1 MRSPVHLYRPIAHR
15 IDGIVALGDEAPR
28 TAGMLTR
35 DVLAIAARL
44 PPASPGSE
52 VLIVCGDRY
61 RVAVAVLAAWQAGHA
76 AALPPNAAP
85 ETVRALRRRLG
96 VIALLHDSDAD
107 DPDDLRPWLAAVD
120 LAPTRDPALL
130 DPIASDRVIAIV
142 YTSGSTGA
150 HQACPKTARQLLG
163 EAATLTE
170 RFAIGPQQR
179 VLATVPPHHLYGL
192 LFGVLVPLCAGASFI
207 RETPLHTETVAAVA
221 RRFAADM
228 LVSAPVHL
236 RSLTLLSPGELP
248 PLGRVVSSGAA
259 LPGETARLLGTRLGL
274 WVTEIYG
281 ASETGGIAWRRHA
294 PGNSP
299 GHLPWEPLPG
309 VSVAVDADGGL
320 LLTSPFLS
328 PEVTAPLACADQIEL
343 AADGR
348 FRLLGRSDDIL
359 KIGGKRVA
367 LAEVEQRALALPEV
381 ADVAVAMVAV
391 GEPRG
396 HEIVAAIVPA
406 DAGHDHADL
415 IARVRHGLLQW
426 FDPVVVPRR
435 IRVVTSLPREASGKL
450 TRANLLRMFERPV
463 ARDSSR
469 PRPAMQARRARA
481 AQSESALEALTNAN
495 RIAFAPFMFQAAVVM
510 RDRGILTALD
520 GSKTGMTLEELAT
533 RVELSVYGVRVLLEA
548 GLGIG
553 IVVELE
559 HRYRL
564 TKTGVFLLHDPMTRA
579 NMDFTRD
586 VNYAGLAGLGEAIAT
601 GKPAGLKVFGEWD
614 TVYQALAHLPEPV
627 RKSWFA
633 FDHHYSDGAFGAT
646 LPLVFGDRPRRIL
659 DIGGNTGKWAKL
671 CLHHD
676 PEVTVT
682 LMDLPGQLRNARD
695 SLDAAGLLPRVRFH
709 EANLLDPA
717 CEVPGDHDIIW
728 MSQFLDC
735 FSEPEIV
742 SILRRC
748 AAALAPGAAIY
759 ILEAFWDRQRF
770 PAASFCLQMTSL
782 YFTAIANGNSQMYR
796 SDTFLACVHEAG
808 LEVVSQHDGL
818 GISHTLLVCRP
829 RPVTLAAS

>member
-1 MRSPVHLYRPIAHR
+1 MRSPVHRYRPIAHR
-15 IDGIVALGDEAPR
+15 ADAIVALGDESPR
-28 TAGMLTR
+28 TAGMLAR
-35 DVLAIAARL
+35 DVLAVAARL

-76 AALPPNAAP
+76 AALPPNAAS
-85 ETVRALRRRLG
+85 ETVRALRRRPG
-96 VIALLHDSDAD
+96 VVALLHDTEAD
-107 DPDDLRPWLAAVD
+107 DSDDLRSWLVAVD
-120 LAPTRDPALL
+120 GLPIVDPAQLH
-130 DPIASDRVIAIV
+130 PITSDRVIATV

-163 EAATLTE
+163 EATTLAE

-248 PLGRVVSSGAA
+248 PLARVFSSGAA

-294 PGNSP
+294 PGKP
-299 GHLPWEPLPG
+299 AGDLPWEPLPG

-328 PEVTAPLACADQIEL
+328 PDVVAPLACADQIDL
-343 AADGR
+343 GADGR
-348 FRLLGRSDDIL
+348 FRLLGRRDDIL

-406 DAGHDHADL
+406 DPQHDAADL

-435 IRVVTSLPREASGKL
+435 IRVVPTLPREASGKL
-450 TRANLLRMFERPV
+450 TRANLLRLFERPV
-463 ARDSSR
+463 TRDSTR
-469 PRPAMQARRARA
+469 PRAAIEARRARA
-481 AQSESALEALTNAN
+481 PQSESALDALSNAQ
-495 RIAFAPFMFQAAVVM
+495 RIAFAPFVFQAACVM
-510 RDRGILTALD
+510 RDRGILAAIAA
-520 GSKTGMTLEELAT
+520 SKTGLTIEEVAAS
-533 RVELSVYGVRVLLEA
+533 VALSIYGARVLLEA

-553 IVVELE
+553 LVVEVE
-559 HRYRL
+559 GRYRL
-564 TKTGVFLLHDPMTRA
+564 TKTAVFLQHDPMTRA

-586 VNYAGLAGLGEAIAT
+586 VNYAGLAGLGEAVAT
-601 GKPAGLKVFGEWD
+601 GKPVGLKVFGEWD
-614 TVYQALAHLPEPV
+614 TVYQALAHLPEFV
-627 RKSWFA
+627 RQSWFA
-633 FDHHYSDGAFGAT
+633 FDHHYSDGAFGAA
-646 LPLVFGDRPRRIL
+646 LPLVFRDRPRRIL

-671 CLHHD
+671 CLNHD
-676 PEVTVT
+676 AGVELT
-682 LMDLPGQLRNARD
+682 LMDLPGQLANAGD
-695 SLDAAGLLPRVRFH
+695 NLDAAGLLQRVRFH

-770 PAASFCLQMTSL
+770 PAASFSLQMTSL

-796 SDTFLACVHEAG
+796 SDTFLACVREAG
-808 LEVVSQHDGL
+808 LEVVQQHDGL
-818 GISHTLLVCRP
+818 GVSHTLLVCRP
-829 RPVTLAAS
+829 IR

>member
-1 MRSPVHLYRPIAHR
+1 MPSPVHHYRPLSHR
-15 IDGIVALGDEAPR
+15 VDEIVALGDEPPR

-35 DVLAIAARL
+35 DVLAVAARL

-76 AALPPNAAP
+76 AALPPNAAS
-85 ETVRALRRRLG
+85 ETVRALRRRPG
-96 VIALLHDSDAD
+96 VIALLHDNDSDH
-107 DPDDLRPWLAAVD
+107 DPDDLRPLLAAVAD
-120 LAPTRDPALL
+120 APTRDPGSLHPI
-130 DPIASDRVIAIV
+130 DPDRVIATV

-248 PLGRVVSSGAA
+248 PLTRVFSSGAA

-281 ASETGGIAWRRHA
+281 ASETGGVAWRRHA
-294 PGNSP
+294 PGKP
-299 GHLPWEPLPG
+299 AGDLPWEPLPG
-309 VSVAVDADGGL
+309 VQVAVDGDGGL

-328 PEVTAPLACADQIEL
+328 PDVAAPLACADQIEL
-343 AADGR
+343 VADGR
-348 FRLLGRSDDIL
+348 FRLLGRRDDIL

-396 HEIVAAIVPA
+396 HEIVAAIVPS
-406 DAGHDHADL
+406 DPVHDPADL

-435 IRVVTSLPREASGKL
+435 IRVVPALPREASGKL
-450 TRANLLRMFERPV
+450 TRTNLLRMFERPV
-463 ARDSSR
+463 ARDSSK
-469 PRPAMQARRARA
+469 PRPNIAARRARA
-481 AQSESALEALTNAN
+481 AQPETALEALTSAN
-495 RIAFAPFMFQAAVVM
+495 RIAFAPFIFQAACVM
-510 RDRGILTALD
+510 RDRGILAALD
-520 GSKTGMTLEELAT
+520 GSKTGLTIEELAAQ
-533 RVELSVYGVRVLLEA
+533 VELSVYGVRVLLEA

-553 IVVELE
+553 LVVEALG
-559 HRYRL
+559 RYRL
-564 TKTGVFLLHDPMTRA
+564 TKTAVFLLHDPMTRA

-614 TVYQALAHLPEPV
+614 TVYQALAHLPEGV

-633 FDHHYSDGAFGAT
+633 FDHHYSDGAFGAA
-646 LPLVFGDRPRRIL
+646 LPLVFSDRPRRIL

-671 CLHHD
+671 CLGHD
-676 PEVTVT
+676 PDVAMT

-695 SLDAAGLLPRVRFH
+695 NLDAAGLLPRVGFH

-717 CEVPGDHDIIW
+717 CVVPGDHDIIW

-796 SDTFLACVHEAG
+796 SDTFLACVHAAG
-808 LEVVSQHDGL
+808 LEVVAQHDGL
-818 GISHTLLVCRP
+818 GVSHTLLVCRP
-829 RPVTLAAS
+829 LR

>member
-1 MRSPVHLYRPIAHR
+1 MRSPVSQYRPVVHQA
-15 IDGIVALGDEAPR
+15 DAIVALGDEAPR
-28 TAGMLTR
+28 TAGMLAR
-35 DVLAIAARL
+35 DVLAVAARL

-76 AALPPNAAP
+76 AALPPNAAS
-85 ETVRALRRRLG
+85 ETVRALRRRPA
-96 VIALLHDSDAD
+96 VVALLHDTDAD
-107 DPDDLRPWLAAVD
+107 DADDLRPWLVAS
-120 LAPTRDPALL
+120 DPAIDPAQLR
-130 DPIASDRVIAIV
+130 PIASDRVIAIV
-142 YTSGSTGA
+142 YTSGSSGA

-163 EAATLTE
+163 EALTLAE
-170 RFAIGPQQR
+170 RFAVGPAQR
-179 VLATVPPHHLYGL
+179 VLSTVPPHHLYGL

-221 RRFAADM
+221 RRLAADM

-248 PLGRVVSSGAA
+248 PLARVFSSGAA
-259 LPGETARLLGTRLGL
+259 LPPETARLLGTRLGL

-294 PGNSP
+294 PGKP
-299 GHLPWEPLPG
+299 AGDLPWEPLPG
-309 VSVAVDADGGL
+309 ISVAADEGGGL
-320 LLTSPFLS
+320 LLSSPFL
-328 PEVTAPLACADQIEL
+328 PPDAATPLACADQIDL

-348 FRLLGRSDDIL
+348 FRLLGRRDDVL

-367 LAEVEQRALALPEV
+367 LAELEQRALALPEV
-381 ADVAVAMVAV
+381 ADVAVAMLTV

-396 HEIVAAIVPA
+396 HEIVAAIVPT
-406 DAGHDHADL
+406 DPRHDPAAL
-415 IARVRHGLLQW
+415 IAHVRHGLLQW

-435 IRVVTSLPREASGKL
+435 IRVVPTLPREASGKL
-450 TRANLLRMFERPV
+450 TRANLLRLFERPV
-463 ARDSSR
+463 AKDSPKPR
-469 PRPAMQARRARA
+469 TVMTPPTPRPQT
-481 AQSESALEALTNAN
+481 ALEAMADAQ
-495 RIAFAPFMFQAAVVM
+495 RIAFAPFIFQAACVM
-510 RDRGILTALD
+510 RDRGILAAIDRSPGGL
-520 GSKTGMTLEELAT
+520 TLEEVAAAVALPI
-533 RVELSVYGVRVLLEA
+533 YGARVLLEA

-553 IVVELE
+553 IVVEVE
-559 HRYRL
+559 RRYRL
-564 TKTGVFLLHDPMTRA
+564 TKTAQFLLHDPMTRA

-586 VNYAGLAGLGEAIAT
+586 VNYAGLAHLGEAVAT

-614 TVYQALAHLPEPV
+614 TVYQALAHLPEFV
-627 RKSWFA
+627 RESWFG
-633 FDHHYSDGAFGAT
+633 FDHHYSDGAFGAA
-646 LPLVFGDRPRRIL
+646 LPLVFRDRPRRIL
-659 DIGGNTGKWAKL
+659 DIGGNTGKWATL
-671 CLHHD
+671 CLRHD
-676 PEVTVT
+676 PDVALT
-682 LMDLPGQLRNARD
+682 LMDLPGQLRNAED
-695 SLDAAGLLPRVRFH
+695 SLRGAGLLERVRFH

-717 CEVPGDHDIIW
+717 CEVPGDHDVIW

-796 SDTFLACVHEAG
+796 SDTFLACVREAG
-808 LEVVSQHDGL
+808 LEIEQQHDNL
-818 GISHTLLVCRP
+818 GVSHTLLVCR
-829 RPVTLAAS
+829 RAR

>member
-1 MRSPVHLYRPIAHR
+1 MRSPVDSYRPVAHR
-15 IDGIVALGDEAPR
+15 ADAIVALGDEAPR
-28 TAGMLTR
+28 TAGMLAR
-35 DVLAIAARL
+35 DVLTVAAKL

-52 VLIVCGDRY
+52 ILIVCGDRY

-76 AALPPNAAP
+76 AALPPNAAS
-85 ETVRALRRRLG
+85 ETVRALRRRPG
-96 VIALLHDSDAD
+96 VVALLHDTDAD
-107 DPDDLRPWLAAVD
+107 DTDDLRPWLDASTARDTV
-120 LAPTRDPALL
+120 DPAQLR
-130 DPIASDRVIAIV
+130 PIASHRVIATV

-163 EAATLTE
+163 EAATLAE
-170 RFAIGPQQR
+170 RFAVGPAQR
-179 VLATVPPHHLYGL
+179 VLSTVPPHHLYGL

-248 PLGRVVSSGAA
+248 PLARVFSSGAA
-259 LPGETARLLGTRLGL
+259 LPAETARLLGTRLGL

-281 ASETGGIAWRRHA
+281 ASETGGVAWRRHA
-294 PGNSP
+294 PGKP
-299 GHLPWEPLPG
+299 ADDLPWEPLPG
-309 VSVAVDADGGL
+309 VSVAADGDGGL
-320 LLTSPFLS
+320 LLTSPFLA
-328 PEVTAPLACADQIEL
+328 PDAATPLACADQIEL

-348 FRLLGRSDDIL
+348 FRLLGRRDDIL

-396 HEIVAAIVPA
+396 HEIVAALVPTDPA
-406 DAGHDHADL
+406 LDAVEL

-435 IRVVTSLPREASGKL
+435 IRVVTTLPREASGKL
-450 TRANLLRMFERPV
+450 TRANLLRLFERPV
-463 ARDSSR
+463 AKDSPR
-469 PRPAMQARRARA
+469 PRTAMNQRTPRTP
-481 AQSESALEALTNAN
+481 QPQSALEAMANAQ
-495 RIAFAPFMFQAAVVM
+495 RIAFAPFIFQAACVM
-510 RDRGILTALD
+510 RDRGILAAIEQSPD
-520 GSKTGMTLEELAT
+520 GLTLEQVAAAVDLPI
-533 RVELSVYGVRVLLEA
+533 YGTRVLLEA

-553 IVVELE
+553 IVVEVE
-559 HRYRL
+559 RRYRL
-564 TKTGVFLLHDPMTRA
+564 TKTATFLQHDPMTRA

-586 VNYAGLAGLGEAIAT
+586 VNYAGLAGLGEAVAT
-601 GKPAGLKVFGEWD
+601 GKPAGLKVFGEWN
-614 TVYQALAHLPEPV
+614 TVYEALAHLPEFV
-627 RKSWFA
+627 RESWFN
-633 FDHHYSDGAFGAT
+633 FDHHYSDGAFGAA
-646 LPLVFGDRPRRIL
+646 LPLVFRGRPRRIL
-659 DIGGNTGKWAKL
+659 DIGGNTGKWATL
-671 CLHHD
+671 CLRHD
-676 PEVTVT
+676 PDVEVT
-682 LMDLPGQLRNARD
+682 LMDLPGQLRNAED
-695 SLDAAGLLPRVRFH
+695 SLRDAGLLGRVRFH

-717 CEVPGDHDIIW
+717 CEVPGGHDVIW

-735 FSEPEIV
+735 FSESEIV

-748 AAALAPGAAIY
+748 AAALAPDAAIY

-782 YFTAIANGNSQMYR
+782 YFTAIANGTSQMYR
-796 SDTFLACVHEAG
+796 SDTFLACVREAG
-808 LEVVSQHDGL
+808 LEIEQQHDNL
-818 GISHTLLVCRP
+818 GVSHTLLVCR
-829 RPVTLAAS
+829 RAR

>member
-1 MRSPVHLYRPIAHR
+1 MASPVHSYRPVAHR
-15 IDGIVALGDEAPR
+15 ADANVALGDEPPR

-35 DVLAIAARL
+35 DVLAVAARL
-44 PPASPGSE
+44 PRASRGSE

-76 AALPPNAAP
+76 AALPPNAAS
-85 ETVRALRRRLG
+85 ETVRALRRRPG
-96 VIALLHDSDAD
+96 VVALLHDSDAD
-107 DPDDLRPWLAAVD
+107 DEDDLRPWLDAVD
-120 LAPTRDPALL
+120 GKISADPMQLHA
-130 DPIASDRVIAIV
+130 IASDRVIAIV

-163 EAATLTE
+163 EATTLAE
-170 RFAIGPQQR
+170 RFAIGPAQR

-248 PLGRVVSSGAA
+248 PLARVFSSGAA

-294 PGNSP
+294 PGKP
-299 GHLPWEPLPG
+299 AGDLPWEPLPG
-309 VSVAVDADGGL
+309 VSVAVDGDGGL
-320 LLTSPFLS
+320 LLSSPFLA
-328 PEVTAPLACADQIEL
+328 PDAAVPLACADEIEL

-348 FRLLGRSDDIL
+348 FRLLGRRDDIL

-396 HEIVAAIVPA
+396 HEIVAAIVASDPQQ
-406 DAGHDHADL
+406 DPTEL

-435 IRVVTSLPREASGKL
+435 IRVVATLPREASGKL
-450 TRANLLRMFERPV
+450 TRTNLLRLFERPV
-463 ARDSSR
+463 AKDSPR
-469 PRPAMQARRARA
+469 PRTATMHARTP
-481 AQSESALEALTNAN
+481 QPLNALEAMANAQK
-495 RIAFAPFMFQAAVVM
+495 IAFAPFVFQAACVL
-510 RDRGILTALD
+510 RDRGILTAIEN
-520 GSKTGMTLEELAT
+520 SPTGLTLEQVAAS
-533 RVELSVYGVRVLLEA
+533 VELPIYGTRVLLEA

-553 IVVELE
+553 LVVEIE
-559 HRYRL
+559 GRYRI
-564 TKTGVFLLHDPMTRA
+564 TKTAVFLQHDPMTRA

-586 VNYAGLAGLGEAIAT
+586 VNYAGLAQLGEAVAT
-601 GKPAGLKVFGEWD
+601 GKPAGLKVFGEWN
-614 TVYQALAHLPEPV
+614 TVYEALAHLPEFV
-627 RKSWFA
+627 RSSWFA
-633 FDHHYSDGAFGAT
+633 FDHHYSDGAFGAA
-646 LPLVFGDRPRRIL
+646 LPLVFQGRPRRIL
-659 DIGGNTGKWAKL
+659 DIGGNTGKWATL
-671 CLHHD
+671 CLRHD
-676 PEVTVT
+676 PEVEIT
-682 LMDLPGQLRNARD
+682 LMDLPGQLRNAED
-695 SLDAAGLLPRVRFH
+695 SLRGAGLLGRVHIH
-709 EANLLDPA
+709 EADLLDQGTP
-717 CEVPGDHDIIW
+717 VPGGHDVIW

-735 FSEPEIV
+735 FSEAEIV

-748 AAALAPGAAIY
+748 AAALTDTPDAAIY

-796 SDTFLACVHEAG
+796 SDTFLACVREAG
-808 LEVVSQHDGL
+808 LEIEQQHDGL
-818 GISHTLLVCRP
+818 GVSHTLLVCR
-829 RPVTLAAS
+829 RAR

>member
-1 MRSPVHLYRPIAHR
+1 MLSVHHYRPVAHR
-15 IDGIVALGDEAPR
+15 SDAVVALGDEPPR
-28 TAGMLTR
+28 TAGMLAR
-35 DVLAIAARL
+35 DVLTIAARL
-44 PPASPGSE
+44 PPASPNSE
-52 VLIVCGDRY
+52 VLIVCDDRY

-76 AALPPNAAP
+76 AALPPNAAS
-85 ETVRALRRRLG
+85 ETVRALRRRPG
-96 VIALLHDSDAD
+96 VVALLHDHDLA
-107 DPDDLRPWLAAVD
+107 DPDDLRPRLAAVD
-120 LAPTRDPALL
+120 HEPTLDPAQLG
-130 DPIASDRVIAIV
+130 PIASDRVIATV

-163 EAATLTE
+163 EAATLAE
-170 RFAIGPQQR
+170 RFAVGPQQR

-248 PLGRVVSSGAA
+248 PLGRVFSSGAA

-294 PGNSP
+294 PGKP
-299 GHLPWEPLPG
+299 AGDLAGHLPWEPLPG
-309 VSVAVDADGGL
+309 VHVAADADGGL

-328 PEVTAPLACADQIEL
+328 PDVAAPLACADQIEL

-348 FRLLGRSDDIL
+348 FRLLGRRDDIL

-406 DAGHDHADL
+406 DPRHDAADL

-435 IRVVTSLPREASGKL
+435 IRVVPALPREASGKL
-450 TRANLLRMFERPV
+450 TRANLLRLFERPV
-463 ARDSSR
+463 TRDSSR
-469 PRPAMQARRARA
+469 PRPAMQSRHARA
-481 AQSESALEALTNAN
+481 AQAESALEALTNAN
-495 RIAFAPFMFQAAVVM
+495 RIAFAPFVFQAACVM
-510 RDRGILTALD
+510 RDRGILAALD
-520 GSKTGMTLEELAT
+520 GSKTGLTLEEVAA
-533 RVELSVYGVRVLLEA
+533 RVELSIYGTRVLLEA

-553 IVVELE
+553 VVVEVE
-559 HRYRL
+559 GRYRL
-564 TKTGVFLLHDPMTRA
+564 TKTAVFLQHDPMTRA

-633 FDHHYSDGAFGAT
+633 FDHHYSDGAFGAA
-646 LPLVFGDRPRRIL
+646 LPLVFRDRPRRIL
-659 DIGGNTGKWAKL
+659 DIGGNTGKWAKQ
-671 CLHHD
+671 CLNHD
-676 PEVTVT
+676 PEVVLT

-709 EANLLDPA
+709 EANLLDAA
-717 CEVPGDHDIIW
+717 CEVPGGHDIIW

-796 SDTFLACVHEAG
+796 SDTFLACVREAG
-808 LEVVSQHDGL
+808 LEVVEQHDGL
-818 GISHTLLVCRP
+818 GVSHTLLVCRP
-829 RPVTLAAS
+829 PRG